1 MSDTNDSKPL
11 TPSDIRQTGI
21 AYMIELAANRD
32 ENDEVK
38 PEAAALM
45 HRTAAILNDPEA
57 VKGLAAELNADAA
70 EKASPSS

>member
-1 MSDTNDSKPL
+1 MTDNIDSKPL

-32 ENDEVK
+32 ENDQVK

-45 HRTAAILNDPEA
+45 QRTAAILNDPDAVEA
-57 VKGLAAELNADAA
+57 LAEELNADSA
-70 EKASPSS
+70 EKAAS